1 MAFFPKP
8 QLGRLP
14 APDDGGVTSLVGS
27 PKRSRNVGAFG
38 ETAPESNISFN
49 KGSKPLMLIS

>member
-14 APDDGGVTSLVGS
+14 APDDGGVI
-27 PKRSRNVGAFG
+27 VGAIG
-38 ETAPESNISFN
+38 ETAPESTISFK
-49 KGSKPLMLIS
+49 KGSKPLMLIP

>member
-14 APDDGGVTSLVGS
+14 APDDGGVTS
-27 PKRSRNVGAFG
+27 VGAFG
-38 ETAPESNISFN
+38 ETAPESNKSVN
-49 KGSKPLMLIS
+49 NGSNPLILYLVTP